1 LEQLGYSHTL
11 GEYVMPLIK
20 ENYEIK
26 SLPEQVFDLINDVEN
41 TSNYSSVQNIG
52 PDLYQYT
59 INVAGIPLTWVSKVT
74 ERLRPERIS
83 WESKGDISLTG
94 PFTLMP
100 SSIGTHVIFD
110 MEYSIRNRILAF
122 LLKPVLLS
130 IIRNVASNSIESIKK
145 RLETN
150 F

>member
-1 LEQLGYSHTL
+1 MS
-11 GEYVMPLIK
+11 LIQ

-26 SLPEQVFDLINDVEN
+26 SPPEQIFDLINDVEN
-41 TSNYSSVQNIG
+41 TPSYSNILNCVQNIG

-59 INVAGIPLTWVSKVT
+59 INVAGIPLTWVAKVT

-94 PFTLMP
+94 SFTLIP
-100 SSIGTHVIFD
+100 SSIGTHVVFD

-122 LLKPVLLS
+122 LLKPVLPS
-130 IIRNVASNSIESIKK
+130 IIRNVANDSIESIKK